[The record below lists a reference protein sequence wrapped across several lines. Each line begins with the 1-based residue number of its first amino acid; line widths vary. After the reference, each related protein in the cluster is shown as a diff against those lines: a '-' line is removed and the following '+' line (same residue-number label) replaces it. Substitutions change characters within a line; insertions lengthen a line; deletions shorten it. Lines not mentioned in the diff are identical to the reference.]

1 MNRVVKAAV
10 AVTAFGLAAAL
21 SVPAQ
26 AEVQYTNVA
35 KGLPIDGLGGGTG
48 GSPLDLLGGLL
59 GGDLLGGLSGG
70 LGGLGGL
77 GGGDESKSGA
87 ANPNAADLA
96 DEQRRAAMETTPNAA
111 EDVTRLG
118 RPLPELSPI
127 LSSMS
132 VGQGSTGL
140 TKSGLTKG
148 LTKSLPLLGGA
159 RMAQPSVKTVRQSRS
174 ETAGGAMGAM
184 AGLVESSVGGAMGT
198 LGGGSGDAAAVMNGP
213 TKGLHDLSAGTA
225 MEGLTRA
232 ARLALPGAR
241 SGELAPMVGHVAPVE
256 AAPFVE
262 ALPGATQA
270 ASVDEVAPLMEDTAG
285 FVAANGS
292 KAAGSY
298 SDIMSALGW
307 TTDALTSSVRDSWV
321 RD

>member
-1 MNRVVKAAV
+1 M
-10 AVTAFGLAAAL
+10 
-21 SVPAQ
+21 PAQ

-59 GGDLLGGLSGG
+59 GGELLGGLSG

-77 GGGDESKSGA
+77 GGGDAKS
-87 ANPNAADLA
+87 AADPHAADIA
-96 DEQRRAAMETTPNAA
+96 DEKRRAAMEMTPNAA

-118 RPLPELSPI
+118 GPLPELSPI

-132 VGQGSTGL
+132 IGQGTTGL
-140 TKSGLTKG
+140 TKSG

-159 RMAQPSVKTVRQSRS
+159 RMAQPSVKAAPGSKSAPVS
-174 ETAGGAMGAM
+174 GAMGAM
-184 AGLVESSVGGAMGT
+184 SGLVESSVGGAMGT
-198 LGGGSGDAAAVMNGP
+198 LGGGMLLPGGAGARDAATTAMNGP

-232 ARLALPGAR
+232 ARLALPHAS
-241 SGELAPMVGHVAPVE
+241 SGELSPMVGHVAPVE
-256 AAPFVE
+256 AAPVIE

-270 ASVDEVAPLMEDTAG
+270 ASVDEVAPLMKDTAG

-298 SDIMSALGW
+298 SDVMSALGW